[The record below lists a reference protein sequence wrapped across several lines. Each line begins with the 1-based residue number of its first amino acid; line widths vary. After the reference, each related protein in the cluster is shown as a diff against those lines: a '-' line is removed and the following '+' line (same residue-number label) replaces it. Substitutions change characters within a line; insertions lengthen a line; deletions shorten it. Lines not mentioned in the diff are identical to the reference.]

1 MPLATLLLAI
11 ALPLQ
16 QLPPDRPQFPPPT
29 APLVVPVAP
38 PIAQGGVSNPPFAP
52 SSATVTSTTIER
64 APAQPP
70 DPVAKNEL
78 QVRIGDLVEI
88 EGVRANQLQ
97 GMGLITGLNGTGDKG
112 NAARQALA
120 NFIKRNQMNVAPAD
134 VDIGNVALVTVTC
147 KLPPFAKT
155 GTAVDVS
162 VQSMNGATSLF
173 GGQLLQV
180 PLYGADGQV
189 YVVAQGSVP
198 VGGFTAAGKSAT
210 VTQNHPTV
218 GILTGGGIVEQ
229 EVPMHLLSADGA
241 VHLHLRVPSYV
252 TAVRVAN
259 EITRG
264 FGLPA
269 KALDA
274 ATVRIVLPPS
284 QRQDAVAFIAG
295 LADRSVAPSEEA
307 IVVINERTGTVV
319 AGSHVR
325 LSTVAIT
332 HGNLTISVAE
342 SEEVSQPQP
351 FGGGDTASAERTS
364 INADIEKRGLQVV
377 GGGTSVSDLAAS
389 LNRMGV
395 APRDLVAIFQALAR
409 AGALHAKLEIQ

>member
-1 MPLATLLLAI
+1 MPLAALLLAI
-11 ALPLQ
+11 AAPLQ
-16 QLPPDRPQFPPPT
+16 QQPPDRPPFPPPT
-29 APLVVPVAP
+29 TPVVVPVAP
-38 PIAQGGVSNPPFAP
+38 APAPAGAAAAPWAP
-52 SSATVTSTTIER
+52 SSASVTSTTIER
-64 APAQPP
+64 APAQPA
-70 DPVAKNEL
+70 DPIAKNEL
-78 QVRIGDLVEI
+78 QVRIGDLVEV

-120 NFIKRNQMNVAPAD
+120 NFIRRNQMNVAAAD

-147 KLPPFAKT
+147 KLPPFAKA

-198 VGGFTAAGKSAT
+198 VGGFTASGKSAT

-229 EVPMHLLSADGA
+229 EVPMRLLTADGA
-241 VHLHLRVPSYV
+241 IHLHLRVPNYV
-252 TAVRVAN
+252 TAVRVAA
-259 EITRG
+259 EIVRG
-264 FGLPA
+264 SGLPA

-274 ATVRIVLPPS
+274 ATVRVVLPPS

-295 LADRSVAPSEEA
+295 LNDRSVAPSEEA

-319 AGSHVR
+319 AGAHVR

-342 SEEVSQPQP
+342 SEEVSQPQS
-351 FGGGDTASAERTS
+351 FGGGETASAERTS

-377 GGGTSVSDLAAS
+377 GGGTSVSELASS

-395 APRDLVAIFQALAR
+395 APRDLVAIFQALSR